1 MMIGGFPDSIKGRPL
16 RTTQIRHT
24 NHIKM
29 SPQKNFSQVFEGS
42 TTKFADVAGL
52 KIAYEDS
59 GESDRPIIFCIP
71 GIGDVRQ
78 QYRFLA
84 PKLRDAGYR
93 VIVTDIRGG
102 GESSS
107 GFTTCTV
114 EDQASD
120 ILAVLDAEQI
130 TKPVVFV
137 ANSFAAASL
146 SYIAANASAGRPSA
160 VAGVVTIG
168 GFFRPMPADTYFR
181 PISYLLFPK
190 IWGTTSWIAYYRTLY
205 KSPPADFESHVAALT
220 SSFASDKNRV
230 SALGEFVRASK
241 VVAWEAL
248 TTSPGIKA
256 PMFLVMG
263 SGDPDFADPKEEVE
277 FVKKSVIDAR
287 GSESGVS
294 TLVVEAA
301 GHYPHIEKPDE
312 VFEGIKTFVKSIGF

>member
-1 MMIGGFPDSIKGRPL
+1 M
-16 RTTQIRHT
+16 TTQ
-24 NHIKM
+24 KY
-29 SPQKNFSQVFEGS
+29 FAQVFEGS
-42 TTKFADVAGL
+42 TTKFTDFSGL

-59 GESDRPIIFCIP
+59 GESGRPIIFCIP

-93 VIVTDIRGG
+93 VVVTDIRGA
-102 GESSS
+102 GESS
-107 GFTTCTV
+107 TDIKTCTV
-114 EDQASD
+114 EDQVSD
-120 ILAVLDAEQI
+120 ILAVLDAEKI

-137 ANSFAAASL
+137 GNSFAAASL

-205 KSPPADFESHVAALT
+205 KSPPADIESHIAALT
-220 SSFASDKNRV
+220 SSLATDKNRV
-230 SALGEFVRASK
+230 SAIGEFVRASK
-241 VVAWEAL
+241 AVAWDAL
-248 TTSPGIKA
+248 TTVPGIKA
-256 PMFLVMG
+256 PTFLVMG
-263 SGDPDFADPKEEVE
+263 SGDPDFADPKVEVE

-287 GSESGVS
+287 GSEAGVS
-294 TLVVEAA
+294 TLLVEDT
-301 GHYPHIEKPDE
+301 GHYPHIERPDV
-312 VFEGIKTFVKSIGF
+312 VFEGIESFVKSIGF